1 MRESDDACNRSL
13 GRTAASGHGLPCQVR
28 RLSDGF
34 TSVSR
39 PAAASYPGRA
49 KRLCPSYDSVPHSE
63 LSSSNAMPRTTA
75 A

>member
-1 MRESDDACNRSL
+1 MRSWTKPNAQMSE
-13 GRTAASGHGLPCQVR
+13 SGHGLPCQVH

-34 TSVSR
+34 TSV

-49 KRLCPSYDSVPHSE
+49 EGLCPPYDSVSHSE